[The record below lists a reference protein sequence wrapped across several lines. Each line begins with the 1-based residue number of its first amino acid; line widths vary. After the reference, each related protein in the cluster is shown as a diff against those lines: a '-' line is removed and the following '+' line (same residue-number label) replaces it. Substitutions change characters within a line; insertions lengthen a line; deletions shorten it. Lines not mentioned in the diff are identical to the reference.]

1 MENNQETLETIHGD
15 LIAIANNLGFYDS
28 ETFHKKISEETKKTL
43 SKDNKQLTKEK
54 LEVAVMNLT
63 EMIPNTI
70 KTKLK
75 ADERLVA
82 SKSTRLFTRAVSE
95 KKQDSDGILQDIL
108 AYNKSIS
115 DGVESLK
122 KARPHE
128 REQLISSIEEGWE
141 AAKNNLNLLKKDEG
155 IAPDGMTDTAVIES
169 LLFQRK
175 NFLNTYHMIHRVR
188 EQLGLKQIRRQD
200 LSVGA
205 NSQNSSVSL
214 AEVVKMKFKEFQKKQ
229 QESLKNNSEDNTIHS
244 SQLTSQEQNGNH
256 AVEDNGYDE
265 PVKYGEVGIYGEN
278 ENPEELTP
286 RSSAVEDNGY
296 DEPVEYDEVD
306 SYGENGNPE
315 GLTPRSSAVAA
326 HVYGEPVEYDEV
338 DIYGENGNP
347 EEVSLEP
354 TPRPSNAS
362 TTSSISFSIY
372 DEVADINN
380 DYEVVDNNR
389 DQGPKPELWQ
399 SMNSLRNEKQKLY
412 KEIIQLSKEH
422 KVGTKEF
429 SEKVERL
436 LDIRYKI
443 AIKKELIQKVGF
455 DFTKIL
461 NNSKFLGRDNPDMI
475 NKYDDAISNFIN
487 QTKTNIPQVT
497 TDNTKDENKKK
508 RAKLYQKMKHQFNT
522 NQTLSGRESAAQIY
536 PLIVEVLN
544 KNIPNNLSTYDYYDL
559 SKSKTLK
566 KAGLHKWGNV
576 EKILDASNRLKFNYP
591 SPDTKNLQYV
601 KQSKKELK
609 ELELVFN
616 KQVTKFYKLFKNA
629 KTSLNKD
636 VHEKEFITNL
646 SNLRDIHH
654 QLETRKTIEHMLGMD
669 YEKFCHK
676 FAERNNVDPQKIIH
690 AWQETAATQLKDKS
704 PDLVDDFTQEV
715 SKRFQDVTRSADP
728 LSVGKLN
735 EFFNMDQY
743 KVRIAKNYL
752 ESKKVD
758 YAQDRAWIIN
768 KVNNIKRLDKE
779 GSYKRANEE
788 FIKLLPEI
796 DKLLN
801 QYTLIE
807 QPFYHINTPI
817 NECPTLKNLGIKD
830 CREYLPDPVKKIEP
844 LYAQVNKDRKWD
856 QSNKPPR
863 LASLSTSTERAQ
875 VESDQISEKF
885 KARTNLQPTP
895 FQIKSLKG
903 PVRETEV

>member
-1 MENNQETLETIHGD
+1 MENNQETLKTIHGD

-82 SKSTRLFTRAVSE
+82 SKSARLFTRAVSE

-155 IAPDGMTDTAVIES
+155 IAPDGMTNTAVIES

-175 NFLNTYHMIHRVR
+175 NFLNTYHMIHQVR

-229 QESLKNNSEDNTIHS
+229 QESLKNSSEDNTIHS
-244 SQLTSQEQNGNH
+244 SQLTSQGQNGNH
-256 AVEDNGYDE
+256 AV
-265 PVKYGEVGIYGEN
+265 
-278 ENPEELTP
+278 
-286 RSSAVEDNGY
+286 
-296 DEPVEYDEVD
+296 
-306 SYGENGNPE
+306 
-315 GLTPRSSAVAA
+315 AA
-326 HVYGEPVEYDEV
+326 HVYDEPVEYDEV

-412 KEIIQLSKEH
+412 KEIIQLSKER

-690 AWQETAATQLKDKS
+690 ALQETAATQLKDKS
-704 PDLVDDFTQEV
+704 PNLVDDFTQEV

-735 EFFNMDQY
+735 EFFNMDLY
-743 KVRIAKNYL
+743 KDRIAKKYL
-752 ESKKVD
+752 DSKKVD

-768 KVNNIKRLDKE
+768 KVNYIKRLDKE

-844 LYAQVNKDRKWD
+844 LYAEVNKNKGMNPEND
-856 QSNKPPR
+856 QGRLLNIINGAQSKVQQDAQNQQLDPSKGKPSND
-863 LASLSTSTERAQ
+863 LL
-875 VESDQISEKF
+875 
-885 KARTNLQPTP
+885 
-895 FQIKSLKG
+895 
-903 PVRETEV
+903 RETSV

>member
-1 MENNQETLETIHGD
+1 MENNQETLKTIHGD

-82 SKSTRLFTRAVSE
+82 SKSARLFTRAVSE

-155 IAPDGMTDTAVIES
+155 IAPDGMTNTAVIES

-175 NFLNTYHMIHRVR
+175 NFLNTYHMIHQVR

-229 QESLKNNSEDNTIHS
+229 QESLKNSSEDNTIHS
-244 SQLTSQEQNGNH
+244 SQLTSQGQNGNH
-256 AVEDNGYDE
+256 AV
-265 PVKYGEVGIYGEN
+265 
-278 ENPEELTP
+278 
-286 RSSAVEDNGY
+286 
-296 DEPVEYDEVD
+296 
-306 SYGENGNPE
+306 
-315 GLTPRSSAVAA
+315 AA
-326 HVYGEPVEYDEV
+326 HVYDEPVEYDEV

-412 KEIIQLSKEH
+412 KEIIQLSKER

-443 AIKKELIQKVGF
+443 AIKKELMQKVGF

-704 PDLVDDFTQEV
+704 PNLVDDFTQEV

-735 EFFNMDQY
+735 EFFNMDLY
-743 KVRIAKNYL
+743 KDRIAKKYL
-752 ESKKVD
+752 DSKKVD

-768 KVNNIKRLDKE
+768 KVNYIKRLDKE

-844 LYAQVNKDRKWD
+844 LYAEVNKNKGMNPEND
-856 QSNKPPR
+856 QGRLLNIINGAQSKVQQDAQNQQLDPSKGKPSND
-863 LASLSTSTERAQ
+863 LL
-875 VESDQISEKF
+875 
-885 KARTNLQPTP
+885 
-895 FQIKSLKG
+895 
-903 PVRETEV
+903 RETSV

>member
-1 MENNQETLETIHGD
+1 MENNQETLKTIHGD

-82 SKSTRLFTRAVSE
+82 SKSARLFTRAVSE

-155 IAPDGMTDTAVIES
+155 IAPDGMTNTAVIES

-175 NFLNTYHMIHRVR
+175 NFLNTYHMIHQVR

-229 QESLKNNSEDNTIHS
+229 QESLKNSSEDNTIHS
-244 SQLTSQEQNGNH
+244 SQLTSQGQNGNH
-256 AVEDNGYDE
+256 AVAAHVYDE
-265 PVKYGEVGIYGEN
+265 PVEYGEVGIYGEN
-278 ENPEELTP
+278 ENPEE
-286 RSSAVEDNGY
+286 
-296 DEPVEYDEVD
+296 
-306 SYGENGNPE
+306 
-315 GLTPRSSAVAA
+315 LTPRSSAVAA

-704 PDLVDDFTQEV
+704 PNLVDDFTQEV

-735 EFFNMDQY
+735 EFFNMDLY
-743 KVRIAKNYL
+743 KARIAKKYL
-752 ESKKVD
+752 DSKKVD

-768 KVNNIKRLDKE
+768 KVNYIKRLDKE

-844 LYAQVNKDRKWD
+844 LYAEVNKNKGMNPENAQGRLLNIINGA
-856 QSNKPPR
+856 QSKVHQDAQNQQLDPSKGKPSND
-863 LASLSTSTERAQ
+863 LL
-875 VESDQISEKF
+875 
-885 KARTNLQPTP
+885 
-895 FQIKSLKG
+895 
-903 PVRETEV
+903 RETSV

>member
-75 ADERLVA
+75 AHERLVA

-175 NFLNTYHMIHRVR
+175 NFLNTYHMIHQVR

-214 AEVVKMKFKEFQKKQ
+214 AEAVKMKFKEFQKKQ

-244 SQLTSQEQNGNH
+244 SQLTSQGQNGNH
-256 AVEDNGYDE
+256 AVDDNW
-265 PVKYGEVGIYGEN
+265 
-278 ENPEELTP
+278 
-286 RSSAVEDNGY
+286 Y
-296 DEPVEYDEVD
+296 DEPVEYGEVGI
-306 SYGENGNPE
+306 YGENGNPE
-315 GLTPRSSAVAA
+315 GLTPRSSAVDDNGYDES
-326 HVYGEPVEYDEV
+326 VEYGEV
-338 DIYGENGNP
+338 DSYRENENL
-347 EEVSLEP
+347 EEL
-354 TPRPSNAS
+354 TRRPSNAS

-461 NNSKFLGRDNPDMI
+461 NNSRLLGRDNPDMI

-487 QTKTNIPQVT
+487 QTKTDIPQVT
-497 TDNTKDENKKK
+497 TDNTKDDNKKK
-508 RAKLYQKMKHQFNT
+508 IAKLYQEMKHQFNT
-522 NQTLSGRESAAQIY
+522 DKTLSGRKSAEDIY
-536 PLIVEVLN
+536 PLIVEALN

-690 AWQETAATQLKDKS
+690 AWQETVATQLKDKS
-704 PDLVDDFTQEV
+704 PNLVDDFTQEV
-715 SKRFQDVTRSADP
+715 GKRFQDVTRSADP

-743 KVRIAKNYL
+743 KVRIAKGYL
-752 ESKKVD
+752 DSKKVD

-768 KVNNIKRLDKE
+768 KVNYINRLDKE
-779 GSYKRANEE
+779 GSYKRTNEE

-807 QPFYHINTPI
+807 QPFYHINTPV

-844 LYAQVNKDRKWD
+844 LYAQVNKNKGMNPEND
-856 QSNKPPR
+856 QGRLLNRINGAQSKVQQDAQNQQLDPSKGKPSND
-863 LASLSTSTERAQ
+863 LL
-875 VESDQISEKF
+875 
-885 KARTNLQPTP
+885 
-895 FQIKSLKG
+895 
-903 PVRETEV
+903 RETSV

>member
-1 MENNQETLETIHGD
+1 MENNQETLKTIHGD

-82 SKSTRLFTRAVSE
+82 SKSARLFTRAVSE

-155 IAPDGMTDTAVIES
+155 IAPDGMTNTAVIES

-175 NFLNTYHMIHRVR
+175 NFLNTYHMIHQVR

-229 QESLKNNSEDNTIHS
+229 QESLKNSSEDNTIHS
-244 SQLTSQEQNGNH
+244 SQLTSQGQNGNH
-256 AVEDNGYDE
+256 AVAAHVYDE
-265 PVKYGEVGIYGEN
+265 PVEYGEVGIYGEN

-286 RSSAVEDNGY
+286 RSSAV
-296 DEPVEYDEVD
+296 
-306 SYGENGNPE
+306 
-315 GLTPRSSAVAA
+315 AA
-326 HVYGEPVEYDEV
+326 HVYDEPVEYDEV
-338 DIYGENGNP
+338 DIYGENENP

-704 PDLVDDFTQEV
+704 PNLVDDFTQEV

-735 EFFNMDQY
+735 EFFNMDLY
-743 KVRIAKNYL
+743 KARIAKKYL
-752 ESKKVD
+752 DSKKVD

-768 KVNNIKRLDKE
+768 KVNYIKRLDKE

-844 LYAQVNKDRKWD
+844 LYAEVNKNKGMNPENAQGRLLNIINGA
-856 QSNKPPR
+856 QSKVHQDAQNQQLDPSKGKPSND
-863 LASLSTSTERAQ
+863 LL
-875 VESDQISEKF
+875 
-885 KARTNLQPTP
+885 
-895 FQIKSLKG
+895 
-903 PVRETEV
+903 RETSV

>member
-1 MENNQETLETIHGD
+1 MENNQETLKTIHGD

-82 SKSTRLFTRAVSE
+82 SKSARLFTRAVSE

-155 IAPDGMTDTAVIES
+155 IAPDGMTNTAVIES

-175 NFLNTYHMIHRVR
+175 NFLNTYHMIHQVR

-229 QESLKNNSEDNTIHS
+229 QESLKNSSEDNTIHS
-244 SQLTSQEQNGNH
+244 SQLTSQGQNGNH
-256 AVEDNGYDE
+256 AV
-265 PVKYGEVGIYGEN
+265 
-278 ENPEELTP
+278 
-286 RSSAVEDNGY
+286 
-296 DEPVEYDEVD
+296 
-306 SYGENGNPE
+306 
-315 GLTPRSSAVAA
+315 AA
-326 HVYGEPVEYDEV
+326 HVYDEPVEYDEV

-412 KEIIQLSKEH
+412 KEIIQLSKER

-522 NQTLSGRESAAQIY
+522 NQTLSGRESVAQIY

-704 PDLVDDFTQEV
+704 PNLVDDFTQEV

-735 EFFNMDQY
+735 EFFNMDLY
-743 KVRIAKNYL
+743 KDRIAKKYL
-752 ESKKVD
+752 DSKKVD

-768 KVNNIKRLDKE
+768 KVNYIKRLDKE

-844 LYAQVNKDRKWD
+844 LYAEVNKNKGMNPEND
-856 QSNKPPR
+856 QGRLLNIINGAQSKVQQDAQNQQLDPSKGKPSND
-863 LASLSTSTERAQ
+863 LL
-875 VESDQISEKF
+875 
-885 KARTNLQPTP
+885 
-895 FQIKSLKG
+895 
-903 PVRETEV
+903 RETSV

>member
-28 ETFHKKISEETKKTL
+28 ETFHKKISEETKKAL

-54 LEVAVMNLT
+54 LEVAVMYLT

-75 ADERLVA
+75 AHERLVA

-175 NFLNTYHMIHRVR
+175 NFLNTYHMIHQVR

-214 AEVVKMKFKEFQKKQ
+214 AEAVKMKFKEFQKKQ

-244 SQLTSQEQNGNH
+244 SQLTSQGQNGNH
-256 AVEDNGYDE
+256 AVD
-265 PVKYGEVGIYGEN
+265 
-278 ENPEELTP
+278 
-286 RSSAVEDNGY
+286 DNGY
-296 DEPVEYDEVD
+296 DEPVEYGEVGI
-306 SYGENGNPE
+306 YGENGNPE
-315 GLTPRSSAVAA
+315 GLTPRSSAVDDNGYDES
-326 HVYGEPVEYDEV
+326 VEYGEV
-338 DIYGENGNP
+338 DSYRENENL
-347 EEVSLEP
+347 EEL
-354 TPRPSNAS
+354 TRRPSNAS

-461 NNSKFLGRDNPDMI
+461 NNSRLLGRDNPDMI

-487 QTKTNIPQVT
+487 QTKTDIPQVT
-497 TDNTKDENKKK
+497 TDNTKDDNKKK
-508 RAKLYQKMKHQFNT
+508 IAKLYQEMKHQFNT
-522 NQTLSGRESAAQIY
+522 DKTLSGRKSAEDIY
-536 PLIVEVLN
+536 PLIVEALN

-690 AWQETAATQLKDKS
+690 AWQETVATQLKDKS
-704 PDLVDDFTQEV
+704 PNLVDDFTQEV
-715 SKRFQDVTRSADP
+715 GKRFQDVTRSADP

-743 KVRIAKNYL
+743 KVRIAKGYL
-752 ESKKVD
+752 DSKKVD

-768 KVNNIKRLDKE
+768 KVNYINRLDKE
-779 GSYKRANEE
+779 GSYKRTNEE

-807 QPFYHINTPI
+807 QPFYHINTPV

-844 LYAQVNKDRKWD
+844 LYAQVNKNKGMNPEND
-856 QSNKPPR
+856 QGRLLNRINGAQSKVQQDAQNQQLDPSKGKPSND
-863 LASLSTSTERAQ
+863 LL
-875 VESDQISEKF
+875 
-885 KARTNLQPTP
+885 
-895 FQIKSLKG
+895 
-903 PVRETEV
+903 RETSV

>member
-1 MENNQETLETIHGD
+1 MENNQETLKTIHGD

-82 SKSTRLFTRAVSE
+82 SKSARLFTRAVSE

-155 IAPDGMTDTAVIES
+155 IAPDGMTNTAVIES

-175 NFLNTYHMIHRVR
+175 NFLNTYHMIHQVR

-229 QESLKNNSEDNTIHS
+229 QESLKNSSEDNTIHS
-244 SQLTSQEQNGNH
+244 SQLTSQGQNGNH
-256 AVEDNGYDE
+256 AVDDNGYDE
-265 PVKYGEVGIYGEN
+265 PVEYGEVGIYGEN
-278 ENPEELTP
+278 KNPEELTT
-286 RSSAVEDNGY
+286 RSSAVDDNGY
-296 DEPVEYDEVD
+296 GESVEYGEVD
-306 SYGENGNPE
+306 SY
-315 GLTPRSSAVAA
+315 R
-326 HVYGEPVEYDEV
+326 
-338 DIYGENGNP
+338 ENGNP

-704 PDLVDDFTQEV
+704 PNLVDDFTQEV

-735 EFFNMDQY
+735 EFFNMDLY
-743 KVRIAKNYL
+743 KDRIAKKYL
-752 ESKKVD
+752 DSKKVD

-768 KVNNIKRLDKE
+768 KVNYIKRLDKE

-844 LYAQVNKDRKWD
+844 LYAEVNKNKGMNPENAQGRLLNIINGA
-856 QSNKPPR
+856 QSKVHQDAQNQQLDPSKGKPSND
-863 LASLSTSTERAQ
+863 LL
-875 VESDQISEKF
+875 
-885 KARTNLQPTP
+885 
-895 FQIKSLKG
+895 
-903 PVRETEV
+903 RETSV

>member
-1 MENNQETLETIHGD
+1 MENNQETLKTIHGD

-82 SKSTRLFTRAVSE
+82 SKSARLFTRAVSE

-122 KARPHE
+122 KAIPHE

-155 IAPDGMTDTAVIES
+155 IAPDGMTNTAVIES

-175 NFLNTYHMIHRVR
+175 NFLNTYHMIHQVR

-244 SQLTSQEQNGNH
+244 SQLTSQGQNGNH

-265 PVKYGEVGIYGEN
+265 PVEYGEVG
-278 ENPEELTP
+278 
-286 RSSAVEDNGY
+286 
-296 DEPVEYDEVD
+296 
-306 SYGENGNPE
+306 
-315 GLTPRSSAVAA
+315 
-326 HVYGEPVEYDEV
+326 
-338 DIYGENGNP
+338 IYGENGNP

-704 PDLVDDFTQEV
+704 PNLVDDFTQEV

-735 EFFNMDQY
+735 EFFNMDLY
-743 KVRIAKNYL
+743 KARIAKKYL
-752 ESKKVD
+752 DSKKVD

-768 KVNNIKRLDKE
+768 KVNYIKRLDKE

-844 LYAQVNKDRKWD
+844 LYAQVNKNKGMNPEND
-856 QSNKPPR
+856 QGRLLNIINVAQSKVQQDAQNQQLDPSKGKPSND
-863 LASLSTSTERAQ
+863 LL
-875 VESDQISEKF
+875 
-885 KARTNLQPTP
+885 
-895 FQIKSLKG
+895 
-903 PVRETEV
+903 RETSV

>member
-75 ADERLVA
+75 AHERLVA

-175 NFLNTYHMIHRVR
+175 NFLNTYHMIHQVR

-214 AEVVKMKFKEFQKKQ
+214 AEAVKMKFKEFQKKQ

-256 AVEDNGYDE
+256 AVDDNGYDE
-265 PVKYGEVGIYGEN
+265 PVEYGEVGIYGEN

-286 RSSAVEDNGY
+286 RSSAVDDNGY
-296 DEPVEYDEVD
+296 D
-306 SYGENGNPE
+306 
-315 GLTPRSSAVAA
+315 
-326 HVYGEPVEYDEV
+326 EPVEYDEV

-362 TTSSISFSIY
+362 TTSSISFSVY

-487 QTKTNIPQVT
+487 QTKTDIPQVT
-497 TDNTKDENKKK
+497 TDNTKDGNKKK
-508 RAKLYQKMKHQFNT
+508 IAKLYQEMKHQFNT
-522 NQTLSGRESAAQIY
+522 DKTLSGRKSAEDIY
-536 PLIVEVLN
+536 PLIVEALN

-704 PDLVDDFTQEV
+704 PNLVDDFTQEV

-735 EFFNMDQY
+735 EFFNMDLY
-743 KVRIAKNYL
+743 KARIAKKYL
-752 ESKKVD
+752 DSKKVD

-768 KVNNIKRLDKE
+768 KVNYIKRLDKE

-807 QPFYHINTPI
+807 QPFYHINTPV

-844 LYAQVNKDRKWD
+844 LYAQVNKNKGMNPENDQGRLLNIINGAQSKVQQDAQNKQLDPSKGKPRKP
-856 QSNKPPR
+856 SND
-863 LASLSTSTERAQ
+863 LL
-875 VESDQISEKF
+875 
-885 KARTNLQPTP
+885 
-895 FQIKSLKG
+895 
-903 PVRETEV
+903 RETSV

>member
-75 ADERLVA
+75 AHERLVA

-175 NFLNTYHMIHRVR
+175 NFLNTYHMIHQVR

-214 AEVVKMKFKEFQKKQ
+214 AEAVKMKFKEFQKKQ

-244 SQLTSQEQNGNH
+244 SQLTSQGQNGNH
-256 AVEDNGYDE
+256 AVDDNGYDE
-265 PVKYGEVGIYGEN
+265 PVEYGEVGIYGEN
-278 ENPEELTP
+278 GNPEGLIP
-286 RSSAVEDNGY
+286 RSSAVDDNGY
-296 DEPVEYDEVD
+296 DESVEYGEVD
-306 SYGENGNPE
+306 SYRENENLE
-315 GLTPRSSAVAA
+315 ELTR
-326 HVYGEPVEYDEV
+326 
-338 DIYGENGNP
+338 
-347 EEVSLEP
+347 
-354 TPRPSNAS
+354 RPSNAS

-461 NNSKFLGRDNPDMI
+461 NNSRLLGRDNPDMI

-487 QTKTNIPQVT
+487 QTKTDIPQVT
-497 TDNTKDENKKK
+497 TDNTKDDNKKK
-508 RAKLYQKMKHQFNT
+508 IAKLYQEMKHQFNT
-522 NQTLSGRESAAQIY
+522 DKTLSGRKSAEDIY
-536 PLIVEVLN
+536 PLIVEALN

-690 AWQETAATQLKDKS
+690 AWQETVATQLKDKS
-704 PDLVDDFTQEV
+704 PNLVDDFTQEV
-715 SKRFQDVTRSADP
+715 GKRFQDVTRSADP

-743 KVRIAKNYL
+743 KVRIAKGYL
-752 ESKKVD
+752 DSKKVD

-768 KVNNIKRLDKE
+768 KVNYINRLDKE
-779 GSYKRANEE
+779 GSYKRTNEE

-807 QPFYHINTPI
+807 QPFYHINTPV

-844 LYAQVNKDRKWD
+844 LYAQVNKNKGMNPEND
-856 QSNKPPR
+856 QGRLLNRINGAQSKVQQDAQNQQLDPSKGKPSND
-863 LASLSTSTERAQ
+863 LL
-875 VESDQISEKF
+875 
-885 KARTNLQPTP
+885 
-895 FQIKSLKG
+895 
-903 PVRETEV
+903 RETSV

>member
-1 MENNQETLETIHGD
+1 MENNQETLKTIHGD

-82 SKSTRLFTRAVSE
+82 SKSARLFTRAVSE

-155 IAPDGMTDTAVIES
+155 IAPDGMTNTAVIES

-175 NFLNTYHMIHRVR
+175 NFLNTYHMIHQVR

-229 QESLKNNSEDNTIHS
+229 QESLKNSSEDNTIHS
-244 SQLTSQEQNGNH
+244 SQLTSQGQNGNH
-256 AVEDNGYDE
+256 AVDDNGYDE
-265 PVKYGEVGIYGEN
+265 PVEYGEVGIYGEN
-278 ENPEELTP
+278 KNPEELTT
-286 RSSAVEDNGY
+286 RSSAVDDNGY
-296 DEPVEYDEVD
+296 GESVEYGEVD
-306 SYGENGNPE
+306 SY
-315 GLTPRSSAVAA
+315 R
-326 HVYGEPVEYDEV
+326 
-338 DIYGENGNP
+338 ENGNP

-704 PDLVDDFTQEV
+704 PNLVDDFTQEV

-735 EFFNMDQY
+735 EFFNMDLY
-743 KVRIAKNYL
+743 KDRIAKKYL
-752 ESKKVD
+752 DSKKVD

-768 KVNNIKRLDKE
+768 KVNYIKRLDKE

-817 NECPTLKNLGIKD
+817 NECPTLKYLGIKD

-844 LYAQVNKDRKWD
+844 LYAEVNKNKGMNPENAQGRLLNIINGA
-856 QSNKPPR
+856 QSKVQQGAQNQQLDPSKGKPSND
-863 LASLSTSTERAQ
+863 LL
-875 VESDQISEKF
+875 
-885 KARTNLQPTP
+885 
-895 FQIKSLKG
+895 
-903 PVRETEV
+903 RETSV

>member
-1 MENNQETLETIHGD
+1 MENNQETLESIHGD

-82 SKSTRLFTRAVSE
+82 SKSARLFTRAVSE

-155 IAPDGMTDTAVIES
+155 IAPDGMTNTAVIES

-175 NFLNTYHMIHRVR
+175 NFLNTYHMIHQVR

-229 QESLKNNSEDNTIHS
+229 QESLKNSSEDNTIHS
-244 SQLTSQEQNGNH
+244 SQLTSQGQNGNH
-256 AVEDNGYDE
+256 AVAAHVYEE
-265 PVKYGEVGIYGEN
+265 PVEYGEVGIYGEN
-278 ENPEELTP
+278 ENPEE
-286 RSSAVEDNGY
+286 
-296 DEPVEYDEVD
+296 
-306 SYGENGNPE
+306 
-315 GLTPRSSAVAA
+315 LTPRSSAVAA

-422 KVGTKEF
+422 KVGTNEF

-704 PDLVDDFTQEV
+704 PNLVDDFTQEV

-735 EFFNMDQY
+735 EFFNMDLY
-743 KVRIAKNYL
+743 KARIAKKYL
-752 ESKKVD
+752 DSKKVD

-768 KVNNIKRLDKE
+768 KVNYIKRLDKE

-844 LYAQVNKDRKWD
+844 LYAEVNKNKGMNPENAQGRLLNIINGA
-856 QSNKPPR
+856 QSKVQQDAQNQQLDPSKGKPSND
-863 LASLSTSTERAQ
+863 LL
-875 VESDQISEKF
+875 
-885 KARTNLQPTP
+885 
-895 FQIKSLKG
+895 
-903 PVRETEV
+903 RETSV

>member
-82 SKSTRLFTRAVSE
+82 SKSARLFTRAVSE

-155 IAPDGMTDTAVIES
+155 IAPDGMTNTAVIES

-175 NFLNTYHMIHRVR
+175 NFLNTYHMIHQVR

-229 QESLKNNSEDNTIHS
+229 QESLKNSSENNTIHS
-244 SQLTSQEQNGNH
+244 SQLTSQGQNGNH
-256 AVEDNGYDE
+256 AVD
-265 PVKYGEVGIYGEN
+265 
-278 ENPEELTP
+278 
-286 RSSAVEDNGY
+286 DNGY

-306 SYGENGNPE
+306 IYGENENPE
-315 GLTPRSSAVAA
+315 ERTPRSSAVAA

-338 DIYGENGNP
+338 DIYGENGNL
-347 EEVSLEP
+347 EEL

-508 RAKLYQKMKHQFNT
+508 RAKLYQKMKYQFNT

-536 PLIVEVLN
+536 PLIVKVLN

-576 EKILDASNRLKFNYP
+576 EKMLDASNRLKFNYP

-704 PDLVDDFTQEV
+704 PNLVDDFTQEV
-715 SKRFQDVTRSADP
+715 SKRFQDVIRSADP

-735 EFFNMDQY
+735 EFFNMDLY
-743 KVRIAKNYL
+743 KARIAKKYL
-752 ESKKVD
+752 DSKKVD

-768 KVNNIKRLDKE
+768 KVNYIKRLDKE

-844 LYAQVNKDRKWD
+844 LYAEVNKNKGMNPENAQGRLLNIINGA
-856 QSNKPPR
+856 QSKVQQDAQNQQLDLSKGKPSND
-863 LASLSTSTERAQ
+863 LL
-875 VESDQISEKF
+875 
-885 KARTNLQPTP
+885 
-895 FQIKSLKG
+895 
-903 PVRETEV
+903 RETSV

>member
-82 SKSTRLFTRAVSE
+82 SKSARLFTRAVSE

-155 IAPDGMTDTAVIES
+155 IAPDGMTNTAVIES

-175 NFLNTYHMIHRVR
+175 NFLNTYHMIHQVR

-229 QESLKNNSEDNTIHS
+229 QESLKNSSEDNTIHS
-244 SQLTSQEQNGNH
+244 SQLTSQGQNGNH
-256 AVEDNGYDE
+256 AVD
-265 PVKYGEVGIYGEN
+265 
-278 ENPEELTP
+278 
-286 RSSAVEDNGY
+286 DNGY

-306 SYGENGNPE
+306 IYGENENPE
-315 GLTPRSSAVAA
+315 ERTPRSSAVAA

-338 DIYGENGNP
+338 DIYGENGNL
-347 EEVSLEP
+347 EEL

-380 DYEVVDNNR
+380 NYEVVDNNR

-704 PDLVDDFTQEV
+704 PNLVDDFTQEV
-715 SKRFQDVTRSADP
+715 SKRFQDVIRSADP

-735 EFFNMDQY
+735 EFFNMDLY
-743 KVRIAKNYL
+743 KARIAKKYL
-752 ESKKVD
+752 DSKKVD

-768 KVNNIKRLDKE
+768 KVNYIKRLDKE

-844 LYAQVNKDRKWD
+844 LYAEVNKNKGMNPENAQGRLLNIINGA
-856 QSNKPPR
+856 QSKVQQDAQNQQLDPSKGKPSND
-863 LASLSTSTERAQ
+863 LL
-875 VESDQISEKF
+875 
-885 KARTNLQPTP
+885 
-895 FQIKSLKG
+895 
-903 PVRETEV
+903 RETSV

>member
-75 ADERLVA
+75 AHERLVA

-175 NFLNTYHMIHRVR
+175 NFLNTYHMIHQVR

-214 AEVVKMKFKEFQKKQ
+214 AEAVKMKFKEFQKKQ

-244 SQLTSQEQNGNH
+244 SQLTSQGQNGNH
-256 AVEDNGYDE
+256 AVD
-265 PVKYGEVGIYGEN
+265 
-278 ENPEELTP
+278 
-286 RSSAVEDNGY
+286 DNGY
-296 DEPVEYDEVD
+296 DEPVEYDEVEI
-306 SYGENGNPE
+306 YRENGN
-315 GLTPRSSAVAA
+315 L
-326 HVYGEPVEYDEV
+326 
-338 DIYGENGNP
+338 

-461 NNSKFLGRDNPDMI
+461 NNSRLLGRDNPDMI

-487 QTKTNIPQVT
+487 QTKTDIPQVT
-497 TDNTKDENKKK
+497 TDNTKDDNKKK
-508 RAKLYQKMKHQFNT
+508 IAKLYQEMKHQFNT
-522 NQTLSGRESAAQIY
+522 DKTLSGRKSAEDIY
-536 PLIVEVLN
+536 PLIVEALN

-690 AWQETAATQLKDKS
+690 AWQETVATQLKDKS

-715 SKRFQDVTRSADP
+715 GKRFQDVTRSADP

-743 KVRIAKNYL
+743 KVRIAKGYL
-752 ESKKVD
+752 DSKKVD

-768 KVNNIKRLDKE
+768 KVNYINRLDKE
-779 GSYKRANEE
+779 GSYKRTNEE

-807 QPFYHINTPI
+807 QPFYHINTPV

-844 LYAQVNKDRKWD
+844 LYAEVNKNKGMNPEND
-856 QSNKPPR
+856 QGRLLNRINGAQSKVQQDAQNQQLDPSKGKPSND
-863 LASLSTSTERAQ
+863 LL
-875 VESDQISEKF
+875 
-885 KARTNLQPTP
+885 
-895 FQIKSLKG
+895 
-903 PVRETEV
+903 RETSV

>member
-1 MENNQETLETIHGD
+1 MENNQETLKTIHGD

-82 SKSTRLFTRAVSE
+82 SKSARLFTRAVSE

-155 IAPDGMTDTAVIES
+155 IAPDGMTNTAVIES

-175 NFLNTYHMIHRVR
+175 NFLNTYHMIHQVR

-229 QESLKNNSEDNTIHS
+229 QESLKNSSEDNTIHS
-244 SQLTSQEQNGNH
+244 SQLTSQGQNGNH
-256 AVEDNGYDE
+256 AVDDNGYDE
-265 PVKYGEVGIYGEN
+265 PVEYGEVGIYGEN
-278 ENPEELTP
+278 ENPEELNP
-286 RSSAVEDNGY
+286 RSSAVDDNGY
-296 DEPVEYDEVD
+296 GESVEYGEVD
-306 SYGENGNPE
+306 SY
-315 GLTPRSSAVAA
+315 R
-326 HVYGEPVEYDEV
+326 
-338 DIYGENGNP
+338 ENGNP

-609 ELELVFN
+609 ELELIFN

-704 PDLVDDFTQEV
+704 PNLVDDFTQEV

-735 EFFNMDQY
+735 EFFNMDLY
-743 KVRIAKNYL
+743 KDRIAKKYL
-752 ESKKVD
+752 DSKKVD

-768 KVNNIKRLDKE
+768 KVNYIK
-779 GSYKRANEE
+779 
-788 FIKLLPEI
+788 
-796 DKLLN
+796 
-801 QYTLIE
+801 
-807 QPFYHINTPI
+807 
-817 NECPTLKNLGIKD
+817 
-830 CREYLPDPVKKIEP
+830 
-844 LYAQVNKDRKWD
+844 
-856 QSNKPPR
+856 
-863 LASLSTSTERAQ
+863 
-875 VESDQISEKF
+875 
-885 KARTNLQPTP
+885 
-895 FQIKSLKG
+895 
-903 PVRETEV
+903 

>member
-1 MENNQETLETIHGD
+1 MENNQETLKTIHGD

-82 SKSTRLFTRAVSE
+82 SKSSRLFTRAVSE

-155 IAPDGMTDTAVIES
+155 IAPDGMTNTAVIES

-175 NFLNTYHMIHRVR
+175 NFLNTYHMIHQVR

-214 AEVVKMKFKEFQKKQ
+214 VEGVKMKFKEFQKKR
-229 QESLKNNSEDNTIHS
+229 QESLKNSSEDNTIPS
-244 SQLTSQEQNGNH
+244 SQFTSQEQNGNP
-256 AVEDNGYDE
+256 AVDDNVYDE
-265 PVKYGEVGIYGEN
+265 PVEYGEVGIYGEN
-278 ENPEELTP
+278 ENPEELNP
-286 RSSAVEDNGY
+286 RSNAVDDN
-296 DEPVEYDEVD
+296 
-306 SYGENGNPE
+306 
-315 GLTPRSSAVAA
+315 
-326 HVYGEPVEYDEV
+326 VYGEPVEYDEV

-347 EEVSLEP
+347 EELNPRPSAVAAHVYGESVEYGEVDSYRENGNLEELN
-354 TPRPSNAS
+354 PRPSNAS

-399 SMNSLRNEKQKLY
+399 SMNSLRKEKQKLY

-461 NNSKFLGRDNPDMI
+461 NNSRLLGRDNPDMI

-487 QTKTNIPQVT
+487 QKKTDIPQVT
-497 TDNTKDENKKK
+497 TDNTKDDNKKK
-508 RAKLYQKMKHQFNT
+508 IAKLYQEMKHQFNT
-522 NQTLSGRESAAQIY
+522 DKTLSGRKSAEDIY
-536 PLIVEVLN
+536 PLIVEALN

-654 QLETRKTIEHMLGMD
+654 QLETRKTIERMLGMD

-704 PDLVDDFTQEV
+704 PNLVDDFTQEV

-735 EFFNMDQY
+735 EFFNMDLY
-743 KVRIAKNYL
+743 KARIAKNYL
-752 ESKKVD
+752 DSKKVD

-768 KVNNIKRLDKE
+768 KVNYIKRLDKE

-844 LYAQVNKDRKWD
+844 LYAEVNKNKGMNPENAQGRLLNIINGA
-856 QSNKPPR
+856 QSKVQQDAQNQQLDPSKGKPSND
-863 LASLSTSTERAQ
+863 LL
-875 VESDQISEKF
+875 
-885 KARTNLQPTP
+885 
-895 FQIKSLKG
+895 
-903 PVRETEV
+903 RETSV

>member
-75 ADERLVA
+75 AHERLVA

-175 NFLNTYHMIHRVR
+175 NFLNTYHMIHQVR

-214 AEVVKMKFKEFQKKQ
+214 AEAVKMKFKEFQKKQ

-244 SQLTSQEQNGNH
+244 SQLTSQGQNGNH
-256 AVEDNGYDE
+256 AVD
-265 PVKYGEVGIYGEN
+265 
-278 ENPEELTP
+278 
-286 RSSAVEDNGY
+286 DNGY
-296 DEPVEYDEVD
+296 DEPVEYGEVGI
-306 SYGENGNPE
+306 YGENGNPE
-315 GLTPRSSAVAA
+315 GLTPRSSAVDDNGYDES
-326 HVYGEPVEYDEV
+326 VEYGEV
-338 DIYGENGNP
+338 DSYRENENL
-347 EEVSLEP
+347 EEL
-354 TPRPSNAS
+354 TRRPSNAS

-461 NNSKFLGRDNPDMI
+461 NNSRLLGRDNPDMI

-487 QTKTNIPQVT
+487 QTKTDIPQVT
-497 TDNTKDENKKK
+497 TDNTKDDNKKK
-508 RAKLYQKMKHQFNT
+508 IAKLYQEMKHQFNT
-522 NQTLSGRESAAQIY
+522 DKTLSGRKSAEDIY
-536 PLIVEVLN
+536 PLIVEALN

-690 AWQETAATQLKDKS
+690 AWQETVATQLKDKS
-704 PDLVDDFTQEV
+704 PNLVDDFTQEV
-715 SKRFQDVTRSADP
+715 GKRFQDVTRSADP

-743 KVRIAKNYL
+743 KVRIAKGYL
-752 ESKKVD
+752 DSKKVD

-768 KVNNIKRLDKE
+768 KVNYINRLDKE
-779 GSYKRANEE
+779 GSYKRTNEE

-807 QPFYHINTPI
+807 QPFYHINTPV

-844 LYAQVNKDRKWD
+844 LYAQVNKNKGMNPEND
-856 QSNKPPR
+856 QGRLLNRINGAQSKVQQDAQNQQLDPSKGKPSND
-863 LASLSTSTERAQ
+863 LL
-875 VESDQISEKF
+875 
-885 KARTNLQPTP
+885 
-895 FQIKSLKG
+895 
-903 PVRETEV
+903 RETSV

>member
-1 MENNQETLETIHGD
+1 MENNQETLKTIHGD

-82 SKSTRLFTRAVSE
+82 SKSARLFTRAVSE

-155 IAPDGMTDTAVIES
+155 IAPDGMTNTAVIES

-175 NFLNTYHMIHRVR
+175 NFLNTYHMIHQVR

-229 QESLKNNSEDNTIHS
+229 QESLKNSSEDNTIHS
-244 SQLTSQEQNGNH
+244 SQLTSQGQNGNH
-256 AVEDNGYDE
+256 AVD
-265 PVKYGEVGIYGEN
+265 
-278 ENPEELTP
+278 
-286 RSSAVEDNGY
+286 DNGY
-296 DEPVEYDEVD
+296 DEPVEYGEV
-306 SYGENGNPE
+306 G
-315 GLTPRSSAVAA
+315 
-326 HVYGEPVEYDEV
+326 
-338 DIYGENGNP
+338 IYGENGNP

-461 NNSKFLGRDNPDMI
+461 NNPKFLGRDNPDMI

-704 PDLVDDFTQEV
+704 PNLVDDFTQEV

-735 EFFNMDQY
+735 EFFNMDLY
-743 KVRIAKNYL
+743 KARIAKNYL
-752 ESKKVD
+752 DSKKVD

-768 KVNNIKRLDKE
+768 KVNYIKRLDKE

-844 LYAQVNKDRKWD
+844 LYAEVNKNKGMNPENAQGRLLNIINGA
-856 QSNKPPR
+856 QSKVQQDAQNQQLDPSKGKPSND
-863 LASLSTSTERAQ
+863 LL
-875 VESDQISEKF
+875 
-885 KARTNLQPTP
+885 
-895 FQIKSLKG
+895 
-903 PVRETEV
+903 RETSV

>member
-82 SKSTRLFTRAVSE
+82 SKSSRLFTRAVSE

-155 IAPDGMTDTAVIES
+155 IAPDGMTNTAVIES

-175 NFLNTYHMIHRVR
+175 NFLNTYHMIHQVR

-214 AEVVKMKFKEFQKKQ
+214 VEGVKMKFKEFQKKR
-229 QESLKNNSEDNTIHS
+229 QESLKNSSEDNTIPS
-244 SQLTSQEQNGNH
+244 SQFTSQEQNGNP
-256 AVEDNGYDE
+256 AVDDNVYDE
-265 PVKYGEVGIYGEN
+265 PVEYGEVGIYGEN
-278 ENPEELTP
+278 ENPEELNP
-286 RSSAVEDNGY
+286 RSNAVDDN
-296 DEPVEYDEVD
+296 
-306 SYGENGNPE
+306 
-315 GLTPRSSAVAA
+315 
-326 HVYGEPVEYDEV
+326 VYGEPVEYDEV

-347 EEVSLEP
+347 EELNPRPSAVAAHVYGESVEYGEVDSYRENGNLEELN
-354 TPRPSNAS
+354 PRPSNAS

-399 SMNSLRNEKQKLY
+399 SMNSLRKEKQKLY

-461 NNSKFLGRDNPDMI
+461 NNSRLLGRDNPDMI

-487 QTKTNIPQVT
+487 QKKTDIPQVT
-497 TDNTKDENKKK
+497 TDNTKDDNKKK
-508 RAKLYQKMKHQFNT
+508 IAKLYQEMKHQFNT
-522 NQTLSGRESAAQIY
+522 DKTLSGRKSAEDIY
-536 PLIVEVLN
+536 PLIVEALN

-654 QLETRKTIEHMLGMD
+654 QLETRKTIERMLGMD

-704 PDLVDDFTQEV
+704 PNLVDDFTQEV

-735 EFFNMDQY
+735 EFFNMDLY
-743 KVRIAKNYL
+743 KARIAKKYL
-752 ESKKVD
+752 DSKKVD

-768 KVNNIKRLDKE
+768 KVNYIKRLDKE

-844 LYAQVNKDRKWD
+844 LYAEVNKNKGMNPENAQGRLLNIINGA
-856 QSNKPPR
+856 QSKVQQDAQNQQLDPSKGKPSND
-863 LASLSTSTERAQ
+863 LL
-875 VESDQISEKF
+875 
-885 KARTNLQPTP
+885 
-895 FQIKSLKG
+895 
-903 PVRETEV
+903 RETSV

>member
-306 SYGENGNPE
+306 IYGENGNPE

>member
-1 MENNQETLETIHGD
+1 MENNQETLKTIHGD

-82 SKSTRLFTRAVSE
+82 SKSARLFTRAVSE

-155 IAPDGMTDTAVIES
+155 IAPDGMTNTAVIES

-175 NFLNTYHMIHRVR
+175 NFLNTYHMIHQVR

-229 QESLKNNSEDNTIHS
+229 QESLKNSSEDNTIHS
-244 SQLTSQEQNGNH
+244 SQLTSQGQNGNH
-256 AVEDNGYDE
+256 AVAAHVYDE
-265 PVKYGEVGIYGEN
+265 PVEYGEVDIYGEN
-278 ENPEELTP
+278 ENPEE
-286 RSSAVEDNGY
+286 
-296 DEPVEYDEVD
+296 
-306 SYGENGNPE
+306 
-315 GLTPRSSAVAA
+315 LTPRSSAVAA

-412 KEIIQLSKEH
+412 KEIIQLSKER

-704 PDLVDDFTQEV
+704 PNLVDDFTQEV

-735 EFFNMDQY
+735 EFFNMDLY
-743 KVRIAKNYL
+743 KDRIAKKYL
-752 ESKKVD
+752 DSKKVD

-768 KVNNIKRLDKE
+768 KVNYIKRLDKE

-844 LYAQVNKDRKWD
+844 LYAEVNKNKGMNPEND
-856 QSNKPPR
+856 QGRLLNIINGAQSKVQQDAQNQQLDPSKGKPSND
-863 LASLSTSTERAQ
+863 LL
-875 VESDQISEKF
+875 
-885 KARTNLQPTP
+885 
-895 FQIKSLKG
+895 
-903 PVRETEV
+903 RETSV

>member
-1 MENNQETLETIHGD
+1 MENNQETLKTIHGD

-63 EMIPNTI
+63 EMMPNTI

-82 SKSTRLFTRAVSE
+82 SKSARLFTRAVSE

-155 IAPDGMTDTAVIES
+155 IAPDGMTNTAVIES

-175 NFLNTYHMIHRVR
+175 NFLNTYHMIHQVR

-229 QESLKNNSEDNTIHS
+229 QESLKNSSEDNTIHS
-244 SQLTSQEQNGNH
+244 SQLTSQGQNGNH
-256 AVEDNGYDE
+256 AV
-265 PVKYGEVGIYGEN
+265 
-278 ENPEELTP
+278 
-286 RSSAVEDNGY
+286 
-296 DEPVEYDEVD
+296 
-306 SYGENGNPE
+306 
-315 GLTPRSSAVAA
+315 AA
-326 HVYGEPVEYDEV
+326 HVYDEPVEYDEV

-412 KEIIQLSKEH
+412 KEIIQLSKER

-704 PDLVDDFTQEV
+704 PNLVDDFTQEV

-735 EFFNMDQY
+735 EFFNMDLY
-743 KVRIAKNYL
+743 KDRIAKKYL
-752 ESKKVD
+752 DSKKVD

-768 KVNNIKRLDKE
+768 KVNYIKRLDKE

-844 LYAQVNKDRKWD
+844 LYAEVNKNKGMNPEND
-856 QSNKPPR
+856 QGRLLNIINGAQSKVQQDAQNQQLDPSKGKPSND
-863 LASLSTSTERAQ
+863 LL
-875 VESDQISEKF
+875 
-885 KARTNLQPTP
+885 
-895 FQIKSLKG
+895 
-903 PVRETEV
+903 RETSV

>member
-1 MENNQETLETIHGD
+1 MENNQETLKTIHGD

-82 SKSTRLFTRAVSE
+82 SKSARLFTRAVSE

-155 IAPDGMTDTAVIES
+155 IAPDGMTNTAVIES

-175 NFLNTYHMIHRVR
+175 NFLNTYHMIHQVR

-229 QESLKNNSEDNTIHS
+229 QESLKNSSEDNTIHS
-244 SQLTSQEQNGNH
+244 SQLTSQGQNGNH
-256 AVEDNGYDE
+256 AVDDNVYDE
-265 PVKYGEVGIYGEN
+265 PVEYGKVGIYGEN

-286 RSSAVEDNGY
+286 H
-296 DEPVEYDEVD
+296 
-306 SYGENGNPE
+306 
-315 GLTPRSSAVAA
+315 SSAVAA
-326 HVYGEPVEYDEV
+326 HVYDEPVEYDEV

-362 TTSSISFSIY
+362 TTSSISFSVY

-576 EKILDASNRLKFNYP
+576 EKILDALNRLKFNYP

-704 PDLVDDFTQEV
+704 PNLVDDFTQEV

-735 EFFNMDQY
+735 EFFNMDLY
-743 KVRIAKNYL
+743 KDRIAKKYL
-752 ESKKVD
+752 DSKKVD

-768 KVNNIKRLDKE
+768 KVNYIKRLDKE

-844 LYAQVNKDRKWD
+844 LYAEVNKNKGMNPEND
-856 QSNKPPR
+856 QGRLLNIINGAQSKVQQDAQNQQLDPSKGKPSND
-863 LASLSTSTERAQ
+863 LL
-875 VESDQISEKF
+875 
-885 KARTNLQPTP
+885 
-895 FQIKSLKG
+895 
-903 PVRETEV
+903 RETSV

>member
-1 MENNQETLETIHGD
+1 MENNQETLKTIHGD

-82 SKSTRLFTRAVSE
+82 SKSARLFTRAVSE

-122 KARPHE
+122 KAIPHE

-155 IAPDGMTDTAVIES
+155 IAPDGMTNTAVIES

-175 NFLNTYHMIHRVR
+175 NFLNTYHMIHQVR

-244 SQLTSQEQNGNH
+244 SQLTSQGQNGNH

-265 PVKYGEVGIYGEN
+265 PVEYDEVGIYGEN
-278 ENPEELTP
+278 ENPEERT
-286 RSSAVEDNGY
+286 
-296 DEPVEYDEVD
+296 
-306 SYGENGNPE
+306 
-315 GLTPRSSAVAA
+315 TRSSAVAA
-326 HVYGEPVEYDEV
+326 HVYGEPVEYYEV

-704 PDLVDDFTQEV
+704 PNLVDDFTQEV

-735 EFFNMDQY
+735 EFFNMDLY
-743 KVRIAKNYL
+743 KARIAKKYL
-752 ESKKVD
+752 DSKKVD

-768 KVNNIKRLDKE
+768 KVNYIKRLDKE

-844 LYAQVNKDRKWD
+844 LYAQVNKNKGMNPEND
-856 QSNKPPR
+856 QGRLLNIINVAQSKVQQDAQNQQLDPSKGKPSND
-863 LASLSTSTERAQ
+863 LL
-875 VESDQISEKF
+875 
-885 KARTNLQPTP
+885 
-895 FQIKSLKG
+895 
-903 PVRETEV
+903 RETSV

>member
-1 MENNQETLETIHGD
+1 MENNQETLKTIHGD

-82 SKSTRLFTRAVSE
+82 SKSARLFTRAVSE

-155 IAPDGMTDTAVIES
+155 IAPDGMTNTAVIES

-175 NFLNTYHMIHRVR
+175 NFLNTYHMIHQVR

-229 QESLKNNSEDNTIHS
+229 QESLKNSSEDNTIHS
-244 SQLTSQEQNGNH
+244 SQLTSQGQNGNH
-256 AVEDNGYDE
+256 AV
-265 PVKYGEVGIYGEN
+265 
-278 ENPEELTP
+278 
-286 RSSAVEDNGY
+286 
-296 DEPVEYDEVD
+296 
-306 SYGENGNPE
+306 
-315 GLTPRSSAVAA
+315 AA
-326 HVYGEPVEYDEV
+326 HVYDEPVEYDEV

-412 KEIIQLSKEH
+412 KEIIQLSKER

-704 PDLVDDFTQEV
+704 PNLVDDFTQEV

-735 EFFNMDQY
+735 EFFNMDLY
-743 KVRIAKNYL
+743 KDRIAKKYL
-752 ESKKVD
+752 DSKKVD

-768 KVNNIKRLDKE
+768 KVNYIKRLDKE

-844 LYAQVNKDRKWD
+844 LYAEVNKNKGMNPEND
-856 QSNKPPR
+856 QGRLLNRINGAQSKVQQDAQNQQLDPSKGKPSND
-863 LASLSTSTERAQ
+863 LL
-875 VESDQISEKF
+875 
-885 KARTNLQPTP
+885 
-895 FQIKSLKG
+895 
-903 PVRETEV
+903 RETSV

>member
-75 ADERLVA
+75 AHERLVA

-175 NFLNTYHMIHRVR
+175 NFLNTYHMIHQVR

-214 AEVVKMKFKEFQKKQ
+214 AEAVKMKFKEFQKKQ

-244 SQLTSQEQNGNH
+244 SQLTSQGQNGNH
-256 AVEDNGYDE
+256 AVDDNGYDE
-265 PVKYGEVGIYGEN
+265 PVEYGEVGIYGEN

-286 RSSAVEDNGY
+286 RSSAVDDNGY
-296 DEPVEYDEVD
+296 DESVEYGEVD
-306 SYGENGNPE
+306 SYRENENLE
-315 GLTPRSSAVAA
+315 ELTR
-326 HVYGEPVEYDEV
+326 
-338 DIYGENGNP
+338 
-347 EEVSLEP
+347 
-354 TPRPSNAS
+354 RPSNAS

-461 NNSKFLGRDNPDMI
+461 NNSRLLGRDNPDMI

-487 QTKTNIPQVT
+487 QTKTDIPQVT
-497 TDNTKDENKKK
+497 TDNTKDDNKKK
-508 RAKLYQKMKHQFNT
+508 IAKLYQEMKHQFNT
-522 NQTLSGRESAAQIY
+522 DKTLSGRKSAEDIY
-536 PLIVEVLN
+536 PLIVEALN

-690 AWQETAATQLKDKS
+690 AWQETVATQLKDKS
-704 PDLVDDFTQEV
+704 PNLVDDFTQEV
-715 SKRFQDVTRSADP
+715 GKRFQDVTRSADP

-743 KVRIAKNYL
+743 KVRIAKGYL
-752 ESKKVD
+752 DSKKVD

-768 KVNNIKRLDKE
+768 KVNYINRLDKE
-779 GSYKRANEE
+779 GSYKRTNEE

-807 QPFYHINTPI
+807 QPFYHINTPV

-844 LYAQVNKDRKWD
+844 LYAQVNKNKGMNPEND
-856 QSNKPPR
+856 QGRLLNRINGAQSKVQQDAQNQQLDPSKGKPSND
-863 LASLSTSTERAQ
+863 LL
-875 VESDQISEKF
+875 
-885 KARTNLQPTP
+885 
-895 FQIKSLKG
+895 
-903 PVRETEV
+903 RETSV

>member
-75 ADERLVA
+75 AHERLVA

-141 AAKNNLNLLKKDEG
+141 ATKNNLNLLKKDEG

-175 NFLNTYHMIHRVR
+175 NFLNTYHMIHQVR

-205 NSQNSSVSL
+205 NSQSSSVSL

-229 QESLKNNSEDNTIHS
+229 QESLKNSSEDNTIHS
-244 SQLTSQEQNGNH
+244 SQLTSQGQNGNH
-256 AVEDNGYDE
+256 AVEDNGYD
-265 PVKYGEVGIYGEN
+265 K
-278 ENPEELTP
+278 
-286 RSSAVEDNGY
+286 
-296 DEPVEYDEVD
+296 
-306 SYGENGNPE
+306 
-315 GLTPRSSAVAA
+315 
-326 HVYGEPVEYDEV
+326 PVEYDEV
-338 DIYGENGNP
+338 DIYGENGNL

-475 NKYDDAISNFIN
+475 NKYDAAISNFIN

-522 NQTLSGRESAAQIY
+522 NQILSGRESAAQIY

-728 LSVGKLN
+728 VSVGKLN

-743 KVRIAKNYL
+743 KARIAKNYL

-768 KVNNIKRLDKE
+768 KVNYIKRLDKE

-801 QYTLIE
+801 KYTLIE

-844 LYAQVNKDRKWD
+844 LYAEVNKNKGMNPEND
-856 QSNKPPR
+856 QGRLLNRINGAQSKVQQDAQNQQFDPSKGKPSND
-863 LASLSTSTERAQ
+863 LL
-875 VESDQISEKF
+875 
-885 KARTNLQPTP
+885 
-895 FQIKSLKG
+895 
-903 PVRETEV
+903 RETSV

>member
-75 ADERLVA
+75 AHERLVA

-175 NFLNTYHMIHRVR
+175 NFLNTYHMIHQVR

-214 AEVVKMKFKEFQKKQ
+214 AEAVKMKFKEFQKKQ

-244 SQLTSQEQNGNH
+244 SQLTSQGQNGNH
-256 AVEDNGYDE
+256 AVDDNGYDE
-265 PVKYGEVGIYGEN
+265 PVEYGEVGIYGEN
-278 ENPEELTP
+278 ENPEERT
-286 RSSAVEDNGY
+286 
-296 DEPVEYDEVD
+296 
-306 SYGENGNPE
+306 
-315 GLTPRSSAVAA
+315 TRSSAVAA
-326 HVYGEPVEYDEV
+326 HVYGEPVEYYEV

-429 SEKVERL
+429 SEK
-436 LDIRYKI
+436 
-443 AIKKELIQKVGF
+443 
-455 DFTKIL
+455 
-461 NNSKFLGRDNPDMI
+461 
-475 NKYDDAISNFIN
+475 
-487 QTKTNIPQVT
+487 
-497 TDNTKDENKKK
+497 
-508 RAKLYQKMKHQFNT
+508 
-522 NQTLSGRESAAQIY
+522 
-536 PLIVEVLN
+536 
-544 KNIPNNLSTYDYYDL
+544 
-559 SKSKTLK
+559 
-566 KAGLHKWGNV
+566 
-576 EKILDASNRLKFNYP
+576 
-591 SPDTKNLQYV
+591 
-601 KQSKKELK
+601 
-609 ELELVFN
+609 
-616 KQVTKFYKLFKNA
+616 
-629 KTSLNKD
+629 
-636 VHEKEFITNL
+636 
-646 SNLRDIHH
+646 
-654 QLETRKTIEHMLGMD
+654 
-669 YEKFCHK
+669 
-676 FAERNNVDPQKIIH
+676 
-690 AWQETAATQLKDKS
+690 
-704 PDLVDDFTQEV
+704 
-715 SKRFQDVTRSADP
+715 
-728 LSVGKLN
+728 
-735 EFFNMDQY
+735 
-743 KVRIAKNYL
+743 
-752 ESKKVD
+752 
-758 YAQDRAWIIN
+758 
-768 KVNNIKRLDKE
+768 
-779 GSYKRANEE
+779 
-788 FIKLLPEI
+788 PE
-796 DKLLN
+796 
-801 QYTLIE
+801 
-807 QPFYHINTPI
+807 
-817 NECPTLKNLGIKD
+817 
-830 CREYLPDPVKKIEP
+830 
-844 LYAQVNKDRKWD
+844 
-856 QSNKPPR
+856 
-863 LASLSTSTERAQ
+863 
-875 VESDQISEKF
+875 
-885 KARTNLQPTP
+885 
-895 FQIKSLKG
+895 
-903 PVRETEV
+903 

>member
-1 MENNQETLETIHGD
+1 MENNQETLKTIHGD

-82 SKSTRLFTRAVSE
+82 SKSARLFTRAVSE

-155 IAPDGMTDTAVIES
+155 IAPDGMTNTAVIES

-175 NFLNTYHMIHRVR
+175 NFLNTYHMIHQVR

-229 QESLKNNSEDNTIHS
+229 QESLKNSSEDNTIHS
-244 SQLTSQEQNGNH
+244 SQLTSQGQNGNH
-256 AVEDNGYDE
+256 AVAAHVYDE
-265 PVKYGEVGIYGEN
+265 PVEYGEVGIYGEN

-286 RSSAVEDNGY
+286 RSSAVDDNGY
-296 DEPVEYDEVD
+296 D
-306 SYGENGNPE
+306 
-315 GLTPRSSAVAA
+315 
-326 HVYGEPVEYDEV
+326 EPVEYDEV

-412 KEIIQLSKEH
+412 KEIIQLSKER

-704 PDLVDDFTQEV
+704 PNLVDDFTQEV

-735 EFFNMDQY
+735 EFFNMDLY
-743 KVRIAKNYL
+743 KDRIAKKYL
-752 ESKKVD
+752 DSKKVD

-768 KVNNIKRLDKE
+768 KVNYIKRLDKE

-844 LYAQVNKDRKWD
+844 LYAEVNKNKGMNPEND
-856 QSNKPPR
+856 QGRLLNIINGAQSKVQQDAQNQQLDPSKGKPSND
-863 LASLSTSTERAQ
+863 LL
-875 VESDQISEKF
+875 
-885 KARTNLQPTP
+885 
-895 FQIKSLKG
+895 
-903 PVRETEV
+903 RETSV

>member
-169 LLFQRK
+169 RLFQRK
-175 NFLNTYHMIHRVR
+175 NFLNTYHMIHQVR

-214 AEVVKMKFKEFQKKQ
+214 AEAVKMKFKEFQKKQ

-244 SQLTSQEQNGNH
+244 SQLTSQGQNGNH
-256 AVEDNGYDE
+256 AVDDNGYD
-265 PVKYGEVGIYGEN
+265 
-278 ENPEELTP
+278 
-286 RSSAVEDNGY
+286 
-296 DEPVEYDEVD
+296 
-306 SYGENGNPE
+306 
-315 GLTPRSSAVAA
+315 
-326 HVYGEPVEYDEV
+326 EPVEYDEV

-347 EEVSLEP
+347 EELNPRSSAVAAHGYDESVEYGEVDSYRENENLEEL
-354 TPRPSNAS
+354 TRRPSNAS

-461 NNSKFLGRDNPDMI
+461 NNSRLLGRDNPDMI

-487 QTKTNIPQVT
+487 QTKTDIPQVT
-497 TDNTKDENKKK
+497 TDNTKDDNKKK
-508 RAKLYQKMKHQFNT
+508 IAKLYQEMKHQFNT
-522 NQTLSGRESAAQIY
+522 DKTLSGRKSAEDIY
-536 PLIVEVLN
+536 PLIVEALN

-690 AWQETAATQLKDKS
+690 AWQETVATQLKDKS
-704 PDLVDDFTQEV
+704 PNLVDDFTQEV
-715 SKRFQDVTRSADP
+715 GKRFQDVTRSADP

-743 KVRIAKNYL
+743 KVRIAKGYL
-752 ESKKVD
+752 DSKKVD

-768 KVNNIKRLDKE
+768 KVNYINRLDKE
-779 GSYKRANEE
+779 GSYKRTNEE

-807 QPFYHINTPI
+807 QPFYHINTPV

-844 LYAQVNKDRKWD
+844 LYAQVNKNKGMNPEND
-856 QSNKPPR
+856 QGRLLNRINGAQSKVQQDAQNQQLDPSKGKPSND
-863 LASLSTSTERAQ
+863 LL
-875 VESDQISEKF
+875 
-885 KARTNLQPTP
+885 
-895 FQIKSLKG
+895 
-903 PVRETEV
+903 RETSV

>member
-1 MENNQETLETIHGD
+1 MQPQTLEV
-15 LIAIANNLGFYDS
+15 
-28 ETFHKKISEETKKTL
+28 KETKKTL

-82 SKSTRLFTRAVSE
+82 SKSARLFTRAVSE

-155 IAPDGMTDTAVIES
+155 IAPDGMTNTAVIES

-175 NFLNTYHMIHRVR
+175 NFLNTYHMIHQVR

-229 QESLKNNSEDNTIHS
+229 QESLKNSSEDNTIHS
-244 SQLTSQEQNGNH
+244 SQLTSQGQNGNH
-256 AVEDNGYDE
+256 AV
-265 PVKYGEVGIYGEN
+265 
-278 ENPEELTP
+278 
-286 RSSAVEDNGY
+286 
-296 DEPVEYDEVD
+296 
-306 SYGENGNPE
+306 
-315 GLTPRSSAVAA
+315 AA
-326 HVYGEPVEYDEV
+326 HVYDEPVEYDEV

-412 KEIIQLSKEH
+412 KEIIQLSKER

-704 PDLVDDFTQEV
+704 PNLVDDFTQEV

-735 EFFNMDQY
+735 EFFNMDLY
-743 KVRIAKNYL
+743 KDRIAKKYL
-752 ESKKVD
+752 DSKKVD

-768 KVNNIKRLDKE
+768 KVNYIKRLDKE

-844 LYAQVNKDRKWD
+844 LYAEVNKNKGMNPEND
-856 QSNKPPR
+856 QGRLLNIINGAQSKVQQDAQNQQLDPSKGKPSND
-863 LASLSTSTERAQ
+863 LL
-875 VESDQISEKF
+875 
-885 KARTNLQPTP
+885 
-895 FQIKSLKG
+895 
-903 PVRETEV
+903 RETSV